1 MQFLRG
7 DTTDPEGMSSR
18 NKRLCA
24 RVGCCDS
31 TRELTLAC
39 RCGLGHLYAAAMAL
53 STAVSILC
61 CIGQCPWRR
70 RHPRAGSQRS
80 CPHHVRILFQ
90 RRHFADAC
98 KAMPVVVQHLRAGLR
113 DSHRASSDTNSYSFC
128 TCGNPQCRHYAV
140 SGQATVLRVAA
151 ESVWSI
157 AACATPRPCARVVS
171 ALCAF
176 SAFSGGLRVY
186 LLRAHLRASEALC
199 L

>member
-1 MQFLRG
+1 M
-7 DTTDPEGMSSR
+7 
-18 NKRLCA
+18 
-24 RVGCCDS
+24 
-31 TRELTLAC
+31 
-39 RCGLGHLYAAAMAL
+39 YAAAFGIVHRRVDIMLHWTMPMA
-53 STAVSILC
+53 SAASACGITKVMPPSCA
-61 CIGQCPWRR
+61 
-70 RHPRAGSQRS
+70 HPISAAPFSGR
-80 CPHHVRILFQ
+80 
-90 RRHFADAC
+90 
-98 KAMPVVVQHLRAGLR
+98 VQGNLRARPFSGAAFACWVAGPMC

>member
-1 MQFLRG
+1 MLRQY
-7 DTTDPEGMSSR
+7 PR
-18 NKRLCA
+18 AN
-24 RVGCCDS
+24 
-31 TRELTLAC
+31 AC
-39 RCGLGHLYAAAMAL
+39 VQVRPWAFVCGGVWHCPPPCRYYAALDNAHGVGGIRVRDHKGHAPIMCA
-53 STAVSILC
+53 SHFGGAIFSGAAFACWV
-61 CIGQCPWRR
+61 
-70 RHPRAGSQRS
+70 AGPM
-80 CPHHVRILFQ
+80 C
-90 RRHFADAC
+90 
-98 KAMPVVVQHLRAGLR
+98 
-113 DSHRASSDTNSYSFC
+113 DSHRASSDPNSYSFC

-157 AACATPRPCARVVS
+157 AACAPPRPCARVVS